1 MRQSPC
7 LNLVLPD
14 AQRVAL
20 LMEDYAFFVQN
31 TDKFCHRLLALI
43 EIRGKAVVDGWITS
57 VLAGNI
63 APVVQELLTQ
73 HYDPVYVQS
82 MRRNFAQFESARLI
96 TPDDH
101 SVQSMSRLAQQIIQ
115 A

>member
-1 MRQSPC
+1 
-7 LNLVLPD
+7 
-14 AQRVAL
+14 
-20 LMEDYAFFVQN
+20 MEDYAFFVQN
-31 TDKFCHRLLALI
+31 TDKFCQRLLALV

-73 HYDPVYVQS
+73 HYDPVYIQS
-82 MRRNFAQFESARLI
+82 MRRNFAQFESARVI
-96 TPDDH
+96 APEDH
-101 SVQSMSRLAQQIIQ
+101 SMQSMSRLAQQIVEG